1 MCWQKLF
8 FGVNLFLKIFIDFT
22 GLMNI
27 ILLEKEIADI
37 SIEYEEPI
45 SKYSKEI
52 KKSIDGGDIEHIVD
66 LFYAKFL

>member
-1 MCWQKLF
+1 MVLDANISSQAI
-8 FGVNLFLKIFIDFT
+8 NTI
-22 GLMNI
+22 LM

-52 KKSIDGGDIEHIVD
+52 KNR
-66 LFYAKFL
+66 